1 MKTRWLIANSIAVA
15 FIAALVPH
23 ANVGMAA
30 TTDAKAGQAAPSNA
44 QIEELQG
51 QIRTLQQQLDKLI
64 ATQGAASQRSQMSQH
79 WQSMQDYM
87 RRMQGMPWMQMGP
100 LRLRDL
106 LRWALE

>member
-44 QIEELQG
+44 QIEELQR
-51 QIRTLQQQLDKLI
+51 QIRT
-64 ATQGAASQRSQMSQH
+64 M
-79 WQSMQDYM
+79 
-87 RRMQGMPWMQMGP
+87 
-100 LRLRDL
+100 
-106 LRWALE
+106 